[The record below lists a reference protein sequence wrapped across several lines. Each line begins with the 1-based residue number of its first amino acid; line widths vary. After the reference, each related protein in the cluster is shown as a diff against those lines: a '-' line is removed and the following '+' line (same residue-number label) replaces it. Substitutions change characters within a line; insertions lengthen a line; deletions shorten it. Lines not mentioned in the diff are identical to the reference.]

1 MSYIMCTSG
10 IIVAFML
17 RLSHQAATDSSFRE
31 NIRLVPMP
39 DSYDLDRGLLLSV
52 QAIQVRD
59 RRNLFLL
66 SRIAASSCRYYFH
79 RKDFALS
86 SKGCFAYDYGFRR
99 CWKIKDHLLLWE

>member
-17 RLSHQAATDSSFRE
+17 RLSHQAATDSSFRD

-66 SRIAASSCRYYFH
+66 SRIAASSCRYYFN
-79 RKDFALS
+79 RKTSLFLV
-86 SKGCFAYDYGFRR
+86 RVV
-99 CWKIKDHLLLWE
+99 LLVIIVSGAVGK